1 MTPGIAI
8 MLFGVF
14 VVPALLL
21 WGGHKLRRR
30 SRAWHG
36 TFWGAVC
43 GHLLAIVVGSVA
55 AMMPAAEW
63 SASDTWRG
71 LFGFWSF
78 TLAPLAGAAI
88 GWLSKRGP

>member
-1 MTPGIAI
+1 MTPGLAI

-30 SRAWHG
+30 SPGWHG
-36 TFWGAVC
+36 AFWGAVS
-43 GHLLAIVVGSVA
+43 GHLIAIVVGSIA

-63 SASDTWRG
+63 SEGDTWRG

-78 TLAPLAGAAI
+78 TIAPLVGAAI
-88 GWLSKRGP
+88 GWVARRGT